1 MAFDFPNSPSTGS
14 THSTSG
20 ATYVYDGEKWVVSTS
35 FTGTINIEDEI
46 PAGTISSSAQI
57 EAVITDAYISSS
69 VSSSNIGFDGNY
81 NSLNSV
87 PIGIVSSSVDRTVSV
102 VTNSNSGG
110 SIFKVSGSNGE
121 ILSVID
127 SNSGNL
133 LEITNH
139 SGTTVFTVDSSG
151 AISSSQ
157 AISASAFSG
166 DGSNLSGV
174 SGGGPTPSGTISG
187 SAQITALGFVS
198 ESGVNTSVNS
208 FTESIQSQVDSLT
221 AATSSYLTSTP
232 SGTISGSAQITAL
245 GFVSESGGSNTSINS
260 FTSSIQSEV
269 DSLTAATSSYLTSL
283 PSGTISGSAQIDRT
297 WTLGADG
304 SSNYT
309 FTGPGLTGTENDPT
323 LYLTRG
329 ETYRFVNEMGAH
341 PFRIQS
347 DPNGSAGTQYNDGVT
362 NNDVSNG
369 TLIIDVQFDAPSRIY
384 YQCTAHPNM
393 GGVIEI
399 LDKLPS
405 GVISGSEQL
414 PSGII
419 SGSEQL
425 PSGLVSGSS
434 QINSSDVL
442 GGSSVISGSSQ
453 IADLGYVSST
463 TVDTIQV
470 MTAAAYSGITPVS
483 GTLYIIQG

>member
-20 ATYVYDGEKWVVSTS
+20 ATYVYDGEKWVVSTT

-46 PAGTISSSAQI
+46 PDGTISSSAQI

-69 VSSSNIGFDGNY
+69 VSSSNVGFDGNY
-81 NSLNSV
+81 NNLNSV
-87 PIGIVSSSVDRTVSV
+87 PIGIVSSSLDRTVSV

-151 AISSSQ
+151 AVSSSQ

-166 DGSNLSGV
+166 GGS
-174 SGGGPTPSGTISG
+174 TPSGTISG

-208 FTESIQSQVDSLT
+208 FTESIQS
-221 AATSSYLTSTP
+221 
-232 SGTISGSAQITAL
+232 
-245 GFVSESGGSNTSINS
+245 
-260 FTSSIQSEV
+260 EV

-283 PSGTISGSAQIDRT
+283 PSGTISGSAQIDRS

-304 SSNYT
+304 SSHYT

-347 DPNGSAGTQYNDGVT
+347 DPNGSTGTQYNDGVT

-384 YQCTAHPNM
+384 YQCTSHPNM

-399 LDKLPS
+399 L
-405 GVISGSEQL
+405 
-414 PSGII
+414 
-419 SGSEQL
+419 EQL
-425 PSGLVSGSS
+425 PSGLVSSS
-434 QINSSDVL
+434 
-442 GGSSVISGSSQ
+442 
-453 IADLGYVSST
+453 

-470 MTAAAYSGITPVS
+470 MTSASYSGITPVS

>member
-20 ATYVYDGEKWVVSTS
+20 AIYVYDGEKWVVSTS

-81 NSLNSV
+81 NNLSNIPLGV
-87 PIGIVSSSVDRTVSV
+87 VTSSDDRTVSV

-151 AISSSQ
+151 AVSSSQ

-166 DGSNLSGV
+166 DGSQLTGI
-174 SGGGPTPSGTISG
+174 SGGGSTPAGTISG

-208 FTESIQSQVDSLT
+208 FTESIQS
-221 AATSSYLTSTP
+221 
-232 SGTISGSAQITAL
+232 
-245 GFVSESGGSNTSINS
+245 
-260 FTSSIQSEV
+260 EV

-283 PSGTISGSAQIDRT
+283 PSGVISGSAQIDRT

-304 SSNYT
+304 SSHYT

-347 DPNGSAGTQYNDGVT
+347 DPNGSTGTQYNDGVT

-384 YQCTAHPNM
+384 YQCTSHPNM

-399 LDKLPS
+399 L
-405 GVISGSEQL
+405 
-414 PSGII
+414 
-419 SGSEQL
+419 EQL

-434 QINSSDVL
+434 QI
-442 GGSSVISGSSQ
+442 
-453 IADLGYVSST
+453 ADLGYVSSS

-470 MTAAAYSGITPVS
+470 MTSASYSGITPVS

>member
-69 VSSSNIGFDGNY
+69 VNSSNIGFGGNY
-81 NSLNSV
+81 NNLYSI
-87 PIGIVSSSVDRTVSV
+87 PIGIVSSSAQITSFGFVSESV
-102 VTNSNSGG
+102 G
-110 SIFKVSGSNGE
+110 S
-121 ILSVID
+121 
-127 SNSGNL
+127 
-133 LEITNH
+133 
-139 SGTTVFTVDSSG
+139 
-151 AISSSQ
+151 
-157 AISASAFSG
+157 
-166 DGSNLSGV
+166 
-174 SGGGPTPSGTISG
+174 TPAGTISG
-187 SAQITALGFVS
+187 SAQITDLGFIS

-208 FTESIQSQVDSLT
+208 FTESIQTEVDSLT

-245 GFVSESGGSNTSINS
+245 GFVSESGGSNTSVNA

-269 DSLTAATSSYLTSL
+269 DSLTASTSSYLTSL

-304 SSNYT
+304 SSHYT

-347 DPNGSAGTQYNDGVT
+347 DPNGSTGTQYNDGVT

-384 YQCTAHPNM
+384 YQCTAHASM

-453 IADLGYVSST
+453 IADLGYVSSS

>member
-69 VSSSNIGFDGNY
+69 VSSSNVGFDGNY
-81 NSLNSV
+81 NNLNSV
-87 PIGIVSSSVDRTVSV
+87 PIGIVSSSTDRTVSV

-151 AISSSQ
+151 AVSSSQ
-157 AISASAFSG
+157 SISAASFSG
-166 DGSNLSGV
+166 DGSSLSGV
-174 SGGGPTPSGTISG
+174 SGGGSTPSGTISG
-187 SAQITALGFVS
+187 SSQITALGFVS
-198 ESGVNTSVNS
+198 ESGVNSSVNT
-208 FTESIQSQVDSLT
+208 FTE
-221 AATSSYLTSTP
+221 
-232 SGTISGSAQITAL
+232 
-245 GFVSESGGSNTSINS
+245 
-260 FTSSIQSEV
+260 SIQSEV

-283 PSGTISGSAQIDRT
+283 PSGTISGSAQIDRS

-304 SSNYT
+304 SSHYT

-347 DPNGSAGTQYNDGVT
+347 DPNGSTGTQYNDGVT

-393 GGVIEI
+393 GGVEI
-399 LDKLPS
+399 LKYLWF
-405 GVISGSEQL
+405 GTITKWISKWFISNIRFRICKFIN
-414 PSGII
+414 SRYDTSDDIGII
-419 SGSEQL
+419 F
-425 PSGLVSGSS
+425 
-434 QINSSDVL
+434 
-442 GGSSVISGSSQ
+442 
-453 IADLGYVSST
+453 GYYTS
-463 TVDTIQV
+463 
-470 MTAAAYSGITPVS
+470 
-483 GTLYIIQG
+483 

>member
-1 MAFDFPNSPSTGS
+1 MAFDFPNSPSIGS

-69 VSSSNIGFDGNY
+69 VNSSNIGFDGNY
-81 NSLNSV
+81 DNLNSV
-87 PIGIVSSSVDRTVSV
+87 PIGIVSSSAQITSLGFVSESV
-102 VTNSNSGG
+102 G
-110 SIFKVSGSNGE
+110 S
-121 ILSVID
+121 
-127 SNSGNL
+127 
-133 LEITNH
+133 
-139 SGTTVFTVDSSG
+139 
-151 AISSSQ
+151 
-157 AISASAFSG
+157 
-166 DGSNLSGV
+166 
-174 SGGGPTPSGTISG
+174 TPSGTISG
-187 SAQITALGFVS
+187 SSQITALGFVS
-198 ESGVNTSVNS
+198 ESGVNSSVNT
-208 FTESIQSQVDSLT
+208 FTE
-221 AATSSYLTSTP
+221 
-232 SGTISGSAQITAL
+232 
-245 GFVSESGGSNTSINS
+245 
-260 FTSSIQSEV
+260 SIQSEV

-309 FTGPGLTGTENDPT
+309 FTGPGLIGTENDPT

-347 DPNGSAGTQYNDGVT
+347 DPNGSTGTQYNDGVT

-414 PSGII
+414 PSGVI
-419 SGSEQL
+419 SGSEQLPSGLVSSSEQL

-434 QINSSDVL
+434 QI
-442 GGSSVISGSSQ
+442 
-453 IADLGYVSST
+453 ADLGYVSST
-463 TVDTIQV
+463 SVDTIQV

-483 GTLYIIQG
+483 GVLYIIQG

>member
-69 VSSSNIGFDGNY
+69 VNSSNIGFDGNY
-81 NSLNSV
+81 NNLNSV
-87 PIGIVSSSVDRTVSV
+87 PIGIVSSSTDRTVSV

-151 AISSSQ
+151 AVSSSQ
-157 AISASAFSG
+157 SISAASFSG
-166 DGSNLSGV
+166 DGSSLSGV
-174 SGGGPTPSGTISG
+174 SGGG
-187 SAQITALGFVS
+187 
-198 ESGVNTSVNS
+198 
-208 FTESIQSQVDSLT
+208 
-221 AATSSYLTSTP
+221 
-232 SGTISGSAQITAL
+232 
-245 GFVSESGGSNTSINS
+245 SNTSINT
-260 FTSSIQSEV
+260 FTESIQSEV

-283 PSGTISGSAQIDRT
+283 PSGTISGSAQIDRS

-304 SSNYT
+304 SSHYT

-347 DPNGSAGTQYNDGVT
+347 DPNGSTGTQYNDGVT

-405 GVISGSEQL
+405 G
-414 PSGII
+414 
-419 SGSEQL
+419 
-425 PSGLVSGSS
+425 LVSS
-434 QINSSDVL
+434 
-442 GGSSVISGSSQ
+442 SSQ
-453 IADLGYVSST
+453 IADLGYVSSS

-470 MTAAAYSGITPVS
+470 MTSASYSSITPVS

>member
-20 ATYVYDGEKWVVSTS
+20 ATYVYDGEKWVVSTD
-35 FTGTINIEDEI
+35 FTGTLNIEGGI

-81 NSLNSV
+81 NNLSNIPLGV
-87 PIGIVSSSVDRTVSV
+87 VTSSDDRTVSV

-151 AISSSQ
+151 AVSSSQ
-157 AISASAFSG
+157 AISAASFSG
-166 DGSNLSGV
+166 DGSSLSGV
-174 SGGGPTPSGTISG
+174 SGGGSIPAGTISS
-187 SAQITALGFVS
+187 SAQITDLGFIS
-198 ESGVNTSVNS
+198 ESGVNVSV
-208 FTESIQSQVDSLT
+208 
-221 AATSSYLTSTP
+221 
-232 SGTISGSAQITAL
+232 
-245 GFVSESGGSNTSINS
+245 NS

-283 PSGTISGSAQIDRT
+283 PSGVISGSAQIDRT

-347 DPNGSAGTQYNDGVT
+347 DPNGSTGTQYNDGVT

-384 YQCTAHPNM
+384 YQCTSHANM

-405 GVISGSEQL
+405 GV
-414 PSGII
+414 I

-453 IADLGYVSST
+453 IADLGYVSSS

>member
-69 VSSSNIGFDGNY
+69 VNSSNIGFDGNY
-81 NSLNSV
+81 DNLNSV
-87 PIGIVSSSVDRTVSV
+87 PIGIVSSSAQITALGFVSESV
-102 VTNSNSGG
+102 G
-110 SIFKVSGSNGE
+110 STPAGTISGSSQITALGFVSESGVN
-121 ILSVID
+121 LSV
-127 SNSGNL
+127 N
-133 LEITNH
+133 T
-139 SGTTVFTVDSSG
+139 FTESIQSEVDSLT
-151 AISSSQ
+151 AATSSYLTS
-157 AISASAFSG
+157 
-166 DGSNLSGV
+166 L
-174 SGGGPTPSGTISG
+174 PSGTISG

-198 ESGVNTSVNS
+198 ESGINLSVNT
-208 FTESIQSQVDSLT
+208 FTE
-221 AATSSYLTSTP
+221 
-232 SGTISGSAQITAL
+232 
-245 GFVSESGGSNTSINS
+245 
-260 FTSSIQSEV
+260 SIQSEV

-329 ETYRFVNEMGAH
+329 ETYRFVNQMGAH

-347 DPNGSAGTQYNDGVT
+347 DPNGSTGTQYNDGVT

-369 TLIIDVQFDAPSRIY
+369 TLIIDVQFDAPSKIY
-384 YQCTAHPNM
+384 YQCTAHASM

-399 LDKLPS
+399 LDKLPE
-405 GVISGSEQL
+405 GVVSGSVQITSVITDTYISSSAAS
-414 PSGII
+414 SGFG
-419 SGSEQL
+419 SGGSSDFTTL
-425 PSGLVSGSS
+425 TNVPSGLVSGSS
-434 QINSSDVL
+434 QLTSSYDTRYLNTNGDGIVSSSAQITD
-442 GGSSVISGSSQ
+442 GSGILSGSVAAQLPTGTVSGSTQITNGSNIISGSTQ
-453 IADLGYVSST
+453 IANLGYVSSS

-483 GTLYIIQG
+483 GVLYIIQG

>member
-20 ATYVYDGEKWVVSTS
+20 ATYVYDGEKWVVSTT

-46 PAGTISSSAQI
+46 PDGTISSSAQI

-69 VSSSNIGFDGNY
+69 VSSSNVGFDGNY
-81 NSLNSV
+81 NNLNSV
-87 PIGIVSSSVDRTVSV
+87 PIGIVSSSLDRTVSV

-139 SGTTVFTVDSSG
+139 SGTPIFTVDSNG
-151 AISSSQ
+151 AVSSSQ
-157 AISASAFSG
+157 SISAASFSG
-166 DGSNLSGV
+166 GIS
-174 SGGGPTPSGTISG
+174 TPSGTISG
-187 SAQITALGFVS
+187 SSQITALGFVS
-198 ESGVNTSVNS
+198 ESGVNSSVNT
-208 FTESIQSQVDSLT
+208 FTE
-221 AATSSYLTSTP
+221 
-232 SGTISGSAQITAL
+232 
-245 GFVSESGGSNTSINS
+245 
-260 FTSSIQSEV
+260 SIQSEV

-283 PSGTISGSAQIDRT
+283 PSGTISGSAQTDRE
-297 WTLGADG
+297 WIIG
-304 SSNYT
+304 SSGASYYQ
-309 FTGPGLTGTENDPT
+309 FTGTGVQSVDTNPT
-323 LYLTRG
+323 FYLVRG
-329 ETYRFVNEMGAH
+329 EKYKFTNPMGAH

-347 DPNGSAGTQYNDGVT
+347 DPNGSTGTQYNDGVT

-384 YQCTAHPNM
+384 YQCTVHPNM

-405 GVISGSEQL
+405 GVV
-414 PSGII
+414 

-434 QINSSDVL
+434 QI
-442 GGSSVISGSSQ
+442 
-453 IADLGYVSST
+453 ADLGYVSST
-463 TVDTIQV
+463 SVDTIQV

-483 GTLYIIQG
+483 GVLYIIQG

>member
-20 ATYVYDGEKWVVSTS
+20 AIYVYDGEKWVVSTS

-81 NSLNSV
+81 NNLSNIPLGV
-87 PIGIVSSSVDRTVSV
+87 VTSSDDRTVSV

-151 AISSSQ
+151 AVSSSQ

-166 DGSNLSGV
+166 DGSQLTGI
-174 SGGGPTPSGTISG
+174 SGGGSTPAGTISG

-208 FTESIQSQVDSLT
+208 FTESIQS
-221 AATSSYLTSTP
+221 
-232 SGTISGSAQITAL
+232 
-245 GFVSESGGSNTSINS
+245 
-260 FTSSIQSEV
+260 EV

-283 PSGTISGSAQIDRT
+283 PSGVISGSAQIDRT

-304 SSNYT
+304 SNHYT

-347 DPNGSAGTQYNDGVT
+347 DPNGSTGTQYNDGVT

-384 YQCTAHPNM
+384 YQCTSHPNM

-399 LDKLPS
+399 L
-405 GVISGSEQL
+405 
-414 PSGII
+414 
-419 SGSEQL
+419 EQL

-434 QINSSDVL
+434 QI
-442 GGSSVISGSSQ
+442 
-453 IADLGYVSST
+453 ADLGYVSSS

-470 MTAAAYSGITPVS
+470 MTSASYSGITPVS